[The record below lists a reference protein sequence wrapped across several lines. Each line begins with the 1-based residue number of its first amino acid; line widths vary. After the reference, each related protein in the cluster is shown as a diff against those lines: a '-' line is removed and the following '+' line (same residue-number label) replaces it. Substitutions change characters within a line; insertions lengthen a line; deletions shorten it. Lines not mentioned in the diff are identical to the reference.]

1 MSSSSEN
8 EQVVLE
14 TIIR

>member
-1 MSSSSEN
+1 MHF

-14 TIIR
+14 TG